1 MGAGHPPLSTP
12 HHQGLDGQFDDGTMS
27 EKNEEMEWNTGRLG
41 GYERAFDGDIEAWI
55 NLMEHV
61 M

>member
-1 MGAGHPPLSTP
+1 
-12 HHQGLDGQFDDGTMS
+12 MS
-27 EKNEEMEWNTGRLG
+27 EKNEEMEWKTGRLG